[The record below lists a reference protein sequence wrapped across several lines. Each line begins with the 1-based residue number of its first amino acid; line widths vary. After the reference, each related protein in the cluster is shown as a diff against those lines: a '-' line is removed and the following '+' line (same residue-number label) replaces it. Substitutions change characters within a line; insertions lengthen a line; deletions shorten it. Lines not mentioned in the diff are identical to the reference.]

1 MWTPQ
6 PDGDADRTAGS
17 GPFTDDGSR
26 GPVTPVVQW
35 RWRSELGVG
44 GQGHLESWGLL
55 PVQ

>member
-17 GPFTDDGSR
+17 GPFTDDGAR